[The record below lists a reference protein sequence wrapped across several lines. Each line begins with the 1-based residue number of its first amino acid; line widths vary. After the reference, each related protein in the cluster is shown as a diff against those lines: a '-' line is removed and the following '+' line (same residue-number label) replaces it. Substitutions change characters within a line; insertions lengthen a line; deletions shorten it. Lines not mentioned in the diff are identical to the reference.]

1 MKQKIKQFISKK
13 KYSKLNKN
21 ELIRVS
27 NLSHKYNSNY
37 IFRNIS
43 FSILK
48 EDSVA
53 VIGPNGAGKSTLIKL
68 LLGLVEKQEGEI
80 AITKKVAYIP
90 QKFNQDVNFPGRV
103 SEILNLECCNCS
115 NRAKIL
121 KGLGISNLMNEQFK
135 NLSGGQQQRVVI
147 ALSMLS
153 DPELLILDEPTIGV
167 DEKTLI
173 DFYELLEYLHKDRNV
188 AILFITHD
196 ISMVEKYFT
205 KTLCIHD
212 NHVHIDSSKKASE
225 LLKGGHK

>member
-1 MKQKIKQFISKK
+1 MRQKIKQFISKK
-13 KYSKLNKN
+13 QQTKLGKN
-21 ELIRVS
+21 ELVKVE
-27 NLSHKYNSNY
+27 NLSHKFNSNY
-37 IFRNIS
+37 IFKNIS
-43 FSILK
+43 FSIFK

-80 AITKKVAYIP
+80 LITNKIGYIP
-90 QKFNQDVNFPGRV
+90 QKFNQDVNFPGKV

-115 NRAKIL
+115 NRSRIL
-121 KGLGISNLMNEQFK
+121 KGLGISQLLEKQFK

-173 DFYELLEYLHKDRNV
+173 EFYELLKYLHEDRKV
-188 AILFITHD
+188 AIMFITHD

-212 NHVHIDSSKKASE
+212 NHVHIDSSKKARE